1 MRSRLAVLVLGALLT
16 AAPAFAQGCSMC
28 ATSAGGAGPK
38 AQKSLTRGVEILL
51 FPTLGLIAVLAG
63 VTYKLRH

>member
-1 MRSRLAVLVLGALLT
+1 MKKHFALLVLAALLT

-28 ATSAGGAGPK
+28 ATSAGGAGPQ
-38 AQKSLTRGVEILL
+38 AQKSLTRGVQILL
-51 FPTLGLIAVLAG
+51 IPTLALIGIVAG

>member
-1 MRSRLAVLVLGALLT
+1 MRLRLAVVIFGALLT
-16 AAPAFAQGCSMC
+16 AAPACAQGCSMC
-28 ATSAGGAGPK
+28 ATSAWGAGPK